1 MSEFEIYTLIL
12 CLSVFVLLVGVF
24 SYFVTIIV
32 KQTLRQ
38 IRGGLD
44 DEEIINTFLNNSIN
58 AIVVEQRERLK
69 DICYKVTDGYLSLKF
84 TTVVEGRDN
93 LLPMLKQALTDYLVN
108 ELLIQWLFIRQR
120 AWSDSY
126 VAMRSEHYNRV
137 RDIFASF
144 HNRRIRRRPT
154 NLAGI

>member
-1 MSEFEIYTLIL
+1 MEYEIIIKKEDLWHRVNLRTHYHAECEKRRDPDSDVGET
-12 CLSVFVLLVGVF
+12 SV
-24 SYFVTIIV
+24 
-32 KQTLRQ
+32 
-38 IRGGLD
+38 D

>member
-1 MSEFEIYTLIL
+1 MEYEIIIKKEDLLHRVNLRTYYHAECEKRRDPDSDVGET
-12 CLSVFVLLVGVF
+12 SV
-24 SYFVTIIV
+24 
-32 KQTLRQ
+32 
-38 IRGGLD
+38 D

-69 DICYKVTDGYLSLKF
+69 DICYKVTDGYLNLKF
-84 TTVVEGRDN
+84 TTVVEERDN

-144 HNRRIRRRPT
+144 YNRRIRRRST

>member
-1 MSEFEIYTLIL
+1 MEYEIIIKKEDLLHRVNLRTHYHAECEKRRDPDSDVGET
-12 CLSVFVLLVGVF
+12 SV
-24 SYFVTIIV
+24 
-32 KQTLRQ
+32 
-38 IRGGLD
+38 D

-120 AWSDSY
+120 AWNDSY